1 MPGRGPAR
9 NPDRSQIRRRNIEPP
24 PTVVTADGKKHGPEL
39 PDTFEWPKAT
49 LDWWDIWRTS
59 PQASLFTETD
69 WSFLLDTAIL
79 HGEFWSGNRSL
90 AAELRLRVA
99 KFGATPED
107 RARLRLDIGDGVKQ
121 PRSEWLKPRSAQQR
135 EARLLKAVSDGGDG

>member
-9 NPDRSQIRRRNIEPP
+9 NPDRSQVRRRNIEPP
-24 PTVVTADGKKHGPEL
+24 NTVVIADGQKHGPEL
-39 PDTFEWPKAT
+39 PNTFEWPQAT
-49 LDWWDIWRTS
+49 LDWWDTWRAS
-59 PQASLFTETD
+59 PQAAMFTKTD
-69 WSFLLDTAIL
+69 WSFMLDTAVL

-107 RARLRLDIGDGVKQ
+107 RARLRIEVGDGAKPPPSARLQ
-121 PRSEWLKPRSAQQR
+121 PRSAQQR
-135 EARLLKAVSDGGDG
+135 EARLLKAVGDTDG